1 MKISASNSLKKPT
14 SISFE
19 NLASVIN
26 PSITRK
32 YIETVTN
39 SDVIDSSR

>member
-14 SISFE
+14 SISIE

-26 PSITRK
+26 PTITRK

>member
-1 MKISASNSLKKPT
+1 MKNSASNSLKRST